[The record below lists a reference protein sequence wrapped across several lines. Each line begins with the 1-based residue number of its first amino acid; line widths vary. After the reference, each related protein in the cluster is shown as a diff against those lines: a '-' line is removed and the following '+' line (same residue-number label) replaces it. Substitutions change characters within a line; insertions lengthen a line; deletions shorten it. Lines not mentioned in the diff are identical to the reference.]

1 MHKISAAVEA
11 LIYIL
16 CPLLIREKIG
26 RGVLILGNGI
36 KSREVFDDW
45 ISARVGFHIAGNRV
59 VLFPVAS
66 GKSAS
71 DGKGGKK

>member
-1 MHKISAAVEA
+1 MHKTSAAVEA

-16 CPLLIREKIG
+16 CSLLIREKIG

-45 ISARVGFHIAGNRV
+45 SSARIGSHIAGNRV
-59 VLFPVAS
+59 VPLPDAS